1 MFLNPI
7 KPLSTCYSED
17 CEGCT
22 LQNRLY
28 CYFSGRELLRFF
40 AITFPPFI
48 LEGIGIARINS
59 WLLLPCIVLAISYFS
74 FVEIRA
80 MCSHCPHYTEPGS
93 KKLQCWANY
102 GSIKLC
108 KYCSGSMTQ
117 GEIVA
122 FFTGLVFIA
131 GYPLAILIVG
141 IQWLLLVLCTVTVIV
156 MAVLMGRLVRTL
168 FEFRQS
174 VQQR

>member
-1 MFLNPI
+1 M
-7 KPLSTCYSED
+7 
-17 CEGCT
+17 
-22 LQNRLY
+22 
-28 CYFSGRELLRFF
+28 
-40 AITFPPFI
+40 
-48 LEGIGIARINS
+48 
-59 WLLLPCIVLAISYFS
+59 LAISYFS

-108 KYCSGSMTQ
+108 KYRSGSMTQ

-141 IQWLLLVLCTVTVIV
+141 IQWLLLVLFTVTVIV